1 MSAVD
6 EERVE
11 QARQQVVE
19 ATRNARLARVVAA
32 GPLRDRARRRSRRL
46 VIASAFAVAVVVL
59 LVAVIVAVAVHNR
72 SATERADA
80 ATAALDGSRSAV
92 TALLTANPRDPA
104 GYLDRVL
111 AVTTGAQHDRLVTSR
126 DALVAEIG
134 RQDRPSTGQV
144 LSAGL
149 ITDPPSDDVGA
160 QARVLM
166 VAEATDP
173 TLVGGDY
180 GDRRVN
186 IEVTMTRTSAGW
198 LMSQA
203 GLT

>member
-1 MSAVD
+1 MSEVV
-6 EERVE
+6 EGRLE
-11 QARQQVVE
+11 QARHRVDE
-19 ATRNARLARVVAA
+19 ATRATRLARIAAA

-46 VIASAFAVAVVVL
+46 MIGAAVAAAVVVV
-59 LVAVIVAVAVHNR
+59 LVAVIVGVAVHNR
-72 SATERADA
+72 AAAQRADA
-80 ATAALDGSRSAV
+80 ATAALDASRSAV
-92 TALLTANPRDPA
+92 TTLLTANPQNPA
-104 GYLDRVL
+104 GYIDQVL

-126 DALVAEIG
+126 DALVAEVG
-134 RQDRPSTGQV
+134 RQDQPSTGQV

-180 GDRRVN
+180 DDRRVT
-186 IEVTMTRTSAGW
+186 IEVTMTRTAAGW